1 MRAAWIVPAALVI
14 GAVLPGPARAGVYNT
29 AEPWPQPRPFE
40 QFQLE
45 WAGYRLAPVD
55 RENRVAGAVWLVTAE
70 ACPQAPGLP
79 LRLPLAVHTQSA
91 FGLLSQDSPGLKYLR
106 RIAELEAKE
115 RQGLLSLE
123 ERINLG
129 AYYIRMQD
137 SRNAIRVLEAAGLG
151 QRHFMLRANLA
162 AAYEQ
167 AGIPE
172 RAISYRQQALL
183 DWPTMYPGW
192 DSFQLNFYRKAEK
205 LQLTLAQLRQEEAR
219 LQPNRGGLRL
229 DNLFPRVQFVGPD
242 GKYEVGGIAPAQWGE
257 LPSDATPLLEQ
268 LVLWSPFDERLQWL
282 LAEVLNANGNPVA
295 AAIMLKPLVN
305 KQQDPAKWSSV
316 APPELREHYR
326 ALAHCPDF
334 SEAYKNQ
341 YRADPT
347 LPAQLLCALA
357 PRPGGLGA
365 ADLIREAGWPA
376 WAMRYGAPID
386 PAGGPPRATG
396 GDTTATD
403 TATPSSASW
412 VPNWRQLGVGFGA
425 GVLVTLLL
433 SMQLKQAGRPKG

>member
-1 MRAAWIVPAALVI
+1 MRAACIVPAALV
-14 GAVLPGPARAGVYNT
+14 AWALLTALARAGVYNT

-40 QFQLE
+40 QFQIE

-70 ACPQAPGLP
+70 ACPQAPGVP
-79 LRLPLAVHTQSA
+79 LRLLLAVHTQTTY
-91 FGLLSQDSPGLKYLR
+91 GLLSQDSPGLKYLR
-106 RIAELEAKE
+106 RIAELEARE
-115 RQGLLSLE
+115 RQGLLSPE
-123 ERINLG
+123 QRINLG

-137 SRNAIRVLEAAGLG
+137 SRNAIRVLEAAGPG
-151 QRHFMLRANLA
+151 QRHFMLLANLA

-167 AGIPE
+167 ASIPE
-172 RAISYRQQALL
+172 RAVTYRQLALSA
-183 DWPTMYPGW
+183 WPTMYPGW

-205 LQLTLAQLRQEEAR
+205 LQLALAQLRQEEAR
-219 LQPNRGGLRL
+219 AQPNRGGLRL

-305 KQQDPAKWSSV
+305 KQQDPARWSSV

-326 ALAHCPDF
+326 AIAPCAEF
-334 SEAYKNQ
+334 WEAYNNQ
-341 YRADPT
+341 PRRDPT
-347 LPAQLLCALA
+347 LFAQVLCALA
-357 PRPGGLGA
+357 PRTGGLGG

-376 WAMRYGAPID
+376 WAMTYGGPTS
-386 PAGGPPRATG
+386 PAGDARAG
-396 GDTTATD
+396 GGTAAAVD
-403 TATPSSASW
+403 AAPSSAASW

-425 GVLVTLLL
+425 GALVTLLL
-433 SMQLKQAGRPKG
+433 GMQLKQAGRPKG